1 MMFWVYM
8 HQAKRRVLIQKSF
21 HEELKQVFRY
31 FPKYHMKFVLGD
43 FNAIMEREDIF
54 EPKIGK

>member
-1 MMFWVYM
+1 M